1 MRQLTDYEI
10 KINREAED
18 KVRKALDQFFDIVEE
33 QGFDDKAIASNLLI
47 VAIERVYELSDSDE
61 QFFRIV
67 LSIAKEVPPEKQDL
81 RLHLKRLP
89 GNRII
94 TIVKGFIGRE
104 EVLIDLSKYLKK
116 SCGVG
121 GSVKNH
127 TIIIQGNHRDKI
139 LELLNE
145 RGFKVKV
152 SGD

>member
-67 LSIAKEVPPEKQDL
+67 LSIAKEVPNYMKIRDESIED
-81 RLHLKRLP
+81 
-89 GNRII
+89 IS
-94 TIVKGFIGRE
+94 
-104 EVLIDLSKYLKK
+104 DKK
-116 SCGVG
+116 I
-121 GSVKNH
+121 H
-127 TIIIQGNHRDKI
+127 
-139 LELLNE
+139 
-145 RGFKVKV
+145 
-152 SGD
+152 